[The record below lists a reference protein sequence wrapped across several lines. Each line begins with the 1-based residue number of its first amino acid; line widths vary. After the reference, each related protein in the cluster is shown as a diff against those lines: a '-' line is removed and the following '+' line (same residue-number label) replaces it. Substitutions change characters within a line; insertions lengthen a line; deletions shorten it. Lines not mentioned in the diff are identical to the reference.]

1 MGVVSA
7 GKNWDTATVRH
18 ETVPLYL
25 SRFGGRKENIMSNFQ
40 PVDEV
45 AVDQRAETVTI
56 QQPGF
61 ATTQQ
66 VTRDVAAERRL
77 GWSQVSRI
85 VVTLLVTLEILL
97 GIRFVLHL
105 ISANPDSGFAVFIYG
120 ITGLFVAPFNGLV
133 GTPASG
139 GATLE
144 VTTLIAMAV
153 YALFVY
159 ILLRVL
165 RIASD
170 RPSARMVTRSTREE
184 ISPTGTEHDTHTTR
198 TS

>member
-7 GKNWDTATVRH
+7 GKNWDIDTVRY

-56 QQPGF
+56 QKPGF

-170 RPSARMVTRSTREE
+170 RPSARMVTRSTHEE